1 MAYTNSSLVVYKKI
15 SPNRT
20 SPRNHAIDR
29 ITIHH
34 MAWIKA
40 TVEKCGESFAK
51 SSREASSNYGIGYDG
66 RIGLYV
72 EEKDRAWTSSSAA
85 NDHRAVTIEVANS
98 AGAPDWKV
106 STKSFNALLD
116 LCEDICRRN
125 GKDTLIWFGDK
136 DKTLA
141 YKPKANEMVMTVHRW
156 FASTLCPAP
165 YLLGKHAEIAKT
177 VTARLQ
183 KKTVKETVKESTE
196 TVQAPAK
203 ETETADAETVIWDF
217 FKGKGLNDFAI
228 AGLMGNLKAESNLR
242 PDNLQNTYENRL
254 DLSDAEYTKAVDD
267 GSYKNF
273 VKDSAGYGL
282 AQWTFWSRKQNLLD
296 FAKERGASIGDL
308 QMQLEFLWKELQGY
322 KTVMQALKSA
332 KSVSVAS
339 NAVLTGY
346 EKPADQGSSAK
357 AKRTAFGQEIYNK
370 HKSEPAVVVKTS
382 VVQAGAFKV
391 LKNAQA
397 RQKVVQRAGVEA
409 VIAQQGNLYKVQVTC
424 KSTEAQKVIAKLKAA
439 GVNAVLV

>member
-1 MAYTNSSLVVYKKI
+1 MAYTNSSLVSYKKI

-72 EEKDRAWTSSSAA
+72 EEKDRAWTSSNAA

-106 STKSFNALLD
+106 SKKSYDALLD
-116 LCEDICRRN
+116 LCEDICKRN
-125 GKDTLIWFGDK
+125 GKVTLIWFGDK

-156 FASTLCPAP
+156 FAATECPAA
-165 YLLGKHAEIAKT
+165 YLMGKMAEIAKT

-183 KKTVKETVKESTE
+183 KKSVTKTVKENDSVS
-196 TVQAPAK
+196 A
-203 ETETADAETVIWDF
+203 ADNETVIWDF
-217 FKGKGLNDFAI
+217 FKGKGLNDFAV

-242 PDNLQNTYENRL
+242 PDNLQNTYEKRL

-267 GSYKNF
+267 GSYDNF

-282 AQWTFWSRKQNLLD
+282 AQWTFWSRKEALLK
-296 FAKERGASIGDL
+296 FAQERGASIGDL
-308 QMQLEFLWKELQGY
+308 QMQLDFLWKELQGY
-322 KTVMQALKSA
+322 KPVTQALGSA
-332 KSVSVAS
+332 KSISVAS

-357 AKRTAFGQEIYNK
+357 AKRTALGQEIYDR
-370 HKSEPAVVVKTS
+370 HHTEPAVPVKT
-382 VVQAGAFKV
+382 VTIQAGAFKV
-391 LKNAQA
+391 LQNAQA
-397 RQKVVQRAGVEA
+397 RQKVVQRAGLDA
-409 VIAQQGNLYKVQVTC
+409 AIAQQGNLYKVQVTC
-424 KSTEAQKVIAKLKAA
+424 KSGDAQKVISKLKSA
-439 GVNAVLV
+439 GADAVLI

>member
-34 MAWIKA
+34 MAWVKA

-72 EEKDRAWTSSSAA
+72 PESDRSWCSSNAA

-156 FASTLCPAP
+156 FSATECPAA

-183 KKTVKETVKESTE
+183 KTVKETVKESTK
-196 TVQAPAK
+196 TVQAPA
-203 ETETADAETVIWDF
+203 ETADNESVIWDF

-242 PDNLQNTYENRL
+242 PDNLQNTYERKL
-254 DLSDAEYTKAVDD
+254 DLSDTEYTKAVDD

-357 AKRTAFGQEIYNK
+357 AKRTAFGQEIYNR

-397 RQKVVQRAGVEA
+397 RQKVVQRAGVGA

-424 KSTEAQKVIAKLKAA
+424 KSTEAQKVIAKLKSA
-439 GVNAVLV
+439 GVDAVLV